1 LRFQALLLPFGLD
14 QSFTDDQIDK
24 DIIPW
29 QKKRED
35 IIPKIEEEKR

>member
-24 DIIPW
+24 NIIPW
-29 QKKRED
+29 QKKED
-35 IIPKIEEEKR
+35 IIPKLEEEKR